1 MKRVGYGLLKLKP
14 DELFALSPIEF
25 FDMKYA
31 YEHRRAVESDDDN
44 FRTAWLITAVLNAS
58 EKVSK
63 KVQLDKVYKR
73 QFDDDEELIEKPK
86 KEDKL
91 TVITPEEKARLE
103 AELLAKFNN

>member
-1 MKRVGYGLLKLKP
+1 MKRVGYGLLKLMP
-14 DELFALSPIEF
+14 DELFALTPTEF
-25 FDMKYA
+25 FDMKHA
-31 YEHRRAVESDDDN
+31 YEHRKAVDSDDQN

-63 KVQLDKVYKR
+63 KVQLDKIYKR

-86 KEDKL
+86 KDTL

>member
-1 MKRVGYGLLKLKP
+1 MKRVGYGLLKLLP
-14 DELFALSPIEF
+14 DELFALTPTEF
-25 FDMKYA
+25 FDMKQA
-31 YEHRRAVESDDDN
+31 YEHRRAVEADDEN

-63 KVQLDKVYKR
+63 KVQLDKIYKR

-86 KEDKL
+86 DKGKV
-91 TVITPEEKARLE
+91 TTITPEEKARLE